1 MKCIIFQKFTLNY
14 LFFLFFL
21 VISIIRKRL
30 TDPLFKNKDTKSEY
44 FLLMYVAVLSHFLA
58 IIPFLI
64 SKYLSKRKNPNQEN
78 ENNEKSLDIK
88 ENKIEFIHTTQ
99 TKKYLF
105 KYTILVSILDF
116 AGEASVFLFYFI
128 NNNKEIISLYTL
140 NTYLIFNTVFQ
151 YLASY
156 ILLKAH
162 FYQHHWLSMFI
173 NIICVIISLTM
184 DIVMITNKSI
194 TNYRYYIFILVR
206 LIRMIIFS
214 FKNSYTKIV
223 FNYELLSPY
232 SLLLYKAI
240 YETIFLAIFS
250 IPFIFIKIKE
260 ENIDNESIFIGFKEY
275 LTGINFLYSF
285 LILFCN
291 FFYRLFIMIIIDR
304 FSPNH
309 LPLAYTLDSFGLTL
323 STIIQLA
330 IENKYINWNYY
341 AMFAVY
347 IILLIAAM
355 IHNEIFIINKCGL
368 NEKTKYFLDIKLN
381 EENKNLYLL
390 PKDENDDE
398 DDNIEKNGILLEDKV
413 IE

>member
-1 MKCIIFQKFTLNY
+1 
-14 LFFLFFL
+14 
-21 VISIIRKRL
+21 
-30 TDPLFKNKDTKSEY
+30 
-44 FLLMYVAVLSHFLA
+44 
-58 IIPFLI
+58 
-64 SKYLSKRKNPNQEN
+64 
-78 ENNEKSLDIK
+78 
-88 ENKIEFIHTTQ
+88 
-99 TKKYLF
+99 
-105 KYTILVSILDF
+105 
-116 AGEASVFLFYFI
+116 
-128 NNNKEIISLYTL
+128 
-140 NTYLIFNTVFQ
+140 
-151 YLASY
+151 
-156 ILLKAH
+156 
-162 FYQHHWLSMFI
+162 MFI

-214 FKNSYTKIV
+214 FKNSYTKLV

-232 SLLLYKAI
+232 SLLLYKSI

-250 IPFIFIKIKE
+250 IPFIFIKIKD

-398 DDNIEKNGILLEDKV
+398 DDNIEKNCILLEDKV

>member
-1 MKCIIFQKFTLNY
+1 M
-14 LFFLFFL
+14 
-21 VISIIRKRL
+21 
-30 TDPLFKNKDTKSEY
+30 
-44 FLLMYVAVLSHFLA
+44 
-58 IIPFLI
+58 
-64 SKYLSKRKNPNQEN
+64 
-78 ENNEKSLDIK
+78 DIK
-88 ENKIEFIHTTQ
+88 ENKIVLLHTKH

-128 NNNKEIISLYTL
+128 NNNKEIVSLYTL

-162 FYQHHWLSMFI
+162 FYKHHWLSMFI

-291 FFYRLFIMIIIDR
+291 FFYRLFIIIIIDR

>member
-1 MKCIIFQKFTLNY
+1 
-14 LFFLFFL
+14 
-21 VISIIRKRL
+21 
-30 TDPLFKNKDTKSEY
+30 
-44 FLLMYVAVLSHFLA
+44 
-58 IIPFLI
+58 
-64 SKYLSKRKNPNQEN
+64 
-78 ENNEKSLDIK
+78 
-88 ENKIEFIHTTQ
+88 
-99 TKKYLF
+99 
-105 KYTILVSILDF
+105 
-116 AGEASVFLFYFI
+116 
-128 NNNKEIISLYTL
+128 
-140 NTYLIFNTVFQ
+140 
-151 YLASY
+151 
-156 ILLKAH
+156 
-162 FYQHHWLSMFI
+162 MFI

-194 TNYRYYIFILVR
+194 TNYKYYIFILVR

>member
-1 MKCIIFQKFTLNY
+1 
-14 LFFLFFL
+14 
-21 VISIIRKRL
+21 
-30 TDPLFKNKDTKSEY
+30 
-44 FLLMYVAVLSHFLA
+44 
-58 IIPFLI
+58 
-64 SKYLSKRKNPNQEN
+64 
-78 ENNEKSLDIK
+78 
-88 ENKIEFIHTTQ
+88 
-99 TKKYLF
+99 
-105 KYTILVSILDF
+105 
-116 AGEASVFLFYFI
+116 
-128 NNNKEIISLYTL
+128 
-140 NTYLIFNTVFQ
+140 
-151 YLASY
+151 
-156 ILLKAH
+156 
-162 FYQHHWLSMFI
+162 MFI

-214 FKNSYTKIV
+214 FKNSYTKLV

-250 IPFIFIKIKE
+250 IPFIFIKIKD

-398 DDNIEKNGILLEDKV
+398 DDNIEKNCILLEDKV

>member
-1 MKCIIFQKFTLNY
+1 
-14 LFFLFFL
+14 
-21 VISIIRKRL
+21 
-30 TDPLFKNKDTKSEY
+30 
-44 FLLMYVAVLSHFLA
+44 
-58 IIPFLI
+58 
-64 SKYLSKRKNPNQEN
+64 
-78 ENNEKSLDIK
+78 
-88 ENKIEFIHTTQ
+88 
-99 TKKYLF
+99 
-105 KYTILVSILDF
+105 
-116 AGEASVFLFYFI
+116 
-128 NNNKEIISLYTL
+128 
-140 NTYLIFNTVFQ
+140 
-151 YLASY
+151 
-156 ILLKAH
+156 
-162 FYQHHWLSMFI
+162 
-173 NIICVIISLTM
+173 M